1 MTNPSVTV
9 DLKKIEENARAIT
22 DLCGRFGIE
31 VFGVTKVTCGMPQ
44 VARAMIKGGVVGI
57 GESRM
62 ENVRRLKVNGIN
74 APIML
79 LRIPSLSEADEVVVS
94 VDISLNSELSV
105 IRALSEAG
113 VRRGIVHDI
122 ILMVDLGDLREG
134 IWPDDLIPAVKEV
147 VLLKG
152 VRVVGLGT
160 NLSCYGGVIPTRE
173 NMGILVDYA
182 DEIEKRFGL
191 ELKYISGG
199 NSSALTLISEGGMPK
214 RVNNMRIG
222 EAILLGRET
231 IERRPWPGTT
241 QDAFQ
246 LKAEVIE
253 LKEKPAVPI
262 GKISQDAFG
271 HKPPFDNFD
280 TTGSSI
286 KGAKREMT
294 RAILNVG
301 REDVEVEGL
310 FPVDERLKIIGAS
323 SDHLI
328 VDVTE
333 AKSEV
338 ELGMKMGF
346 LMNYA
351 SLLAAMTSSY
361 VEKQIVP
368 KEEGGDAKG
377 VAVIGVP
384 SWVGSLSPGV
394 RHAPR
399 VVREAGLVDR
409 LKSLGLNVDDR
420 GDIRLDVDITGSD
433 YDENV
438 SEIVRISEE
447 TAAFV
452 EEAAARKLIPL
463 ILGGDDTA
471 NLGAFLGLIRS
482 IGPFGLLWFDAHG
495 DFKIPAGDD
504 GKVGGGD
511 ETGDRI
517 TRSVLAHALGF
528 HGEGGDE
535 RLFKM
540 GGISP
545 KLSPENVAII
555 GLRDIDQE
563 EADLISGS
571 GVKIFTMEDIDN
583 LGMKETIYQGL
594 RAAGGGT
601 GGIYVSLGMD
611 VVDSQVASGVDTP
624 IRGGITYRETHLA
637 MELVAQSGLMVA
649 LGVVG
654 INPERDA
661 DNSTAQVAVE
671 FILSAF
677 GKKIIKKRG

>member
-9 DLKKIEENARAIT
+9 DLEKIEENARAVT

-44 VARAMIKGGVVGI
+44 AARAMIKGGVVGI

-113 VRRGIVHDI
+113 IRRGIVHDI

-134 IWPDDLIPAVKEV
+134 IWPDDLIPTVKEV
-147 VLLKG
+147 ALFQG
-152 VRVVGLGT
+152 VRIVGLGT

-173 NMGILVDYA
+173 NMGLLVDYA
-182 DEIEKRFGL
+182 DEIERRFGI

-231 IERRPWPGTT
+231 IERRPWPGTA
-241 QDAFQ
+241 QDAFM

-253 LKEKPAVPI
+253 LKDKPGVPI
-262 GKISQDAFG
+262 GEISQDAFG
-271 HKPPFDNFD
+271 HKPAFDF
-280 TTGSSI
+280 TSSSF
-286 KGAKREMT
+286 KGAKREMA

-301 REDVEVEGL
+301 REDVEIEGL
-310 FPVDERLKIIGAS
+310 FPVDDRLKIIGAS

-328 VDVTE
+328 VDVTT
-333 AKSEV
+333 AKGEI
-338 ELGMKMGF
+338 ELGMRLGF

-361 VEKQIVP
+361 VEKQMVS
-368 KEEGGDAKG
+368 KEGDLDNLKG

-399 VVREAGLVDR
+399 AVRDAGLVER
-409 LKSLGLNVDDR
+409 LKSLALTVDDR
-420 GDIRLDVDITGSD
+420 GDVRLDEAISGGD

-447 TAAFV
+447 TATFV
-452 EEAAARKLIPL
+452 EEAIKGKLVPL

-471 NLGAFLGLIRS
+471 SFGVFLGLARI
-482 IGPFGLLWFDAHG
+482 IGPFGLMWLDAHG
-495 DFKIPAGDD
+495 DFKISGKDD
-504 GKVGGGD
+504 RGSGGGD
-511 ETGDRI
+511 EMGERI
-517 TRSVLAHALGF
+517 TSSVLAHALGF
-528 HGEGGDE
+528 HGEGGNE

-563 EADLISGS
+563 EADLISES
-571 GVKIFTMEDIDN
+571 GIRIFTMEDIDN

-594 RAAGGGT
+594 RAAGSGT

-677 GKKIIKKRG
+677 GKKIVKRRG